1 MDDGTSATV
10 WEQQA
15 RRMYVRVLSQWA
27 MDLMQ
32 LRRDGL
38 DVPSTREG
46 EGRLTLPHW
55 HGAMKQS
62 AWRRVGSEALRWKP
76 AAA

>member
-1 MDDGTSATV
+1 MDEATRV
-10 WEQQA
+10 TEWEQQA

-27 MDLMQ
+27 MDLLQ

-38 DVPSTREG
+38 DVPCAREG

-55 HGAMKQS
+55 RGAMRRS
-62 AWRRVGSEALRWKP
+62 AWRRVGSEQLRWKP